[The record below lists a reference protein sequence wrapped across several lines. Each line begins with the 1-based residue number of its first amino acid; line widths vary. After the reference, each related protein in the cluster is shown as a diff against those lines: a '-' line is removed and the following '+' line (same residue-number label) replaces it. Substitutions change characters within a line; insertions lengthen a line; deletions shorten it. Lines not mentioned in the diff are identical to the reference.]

1 MTSQHYDDAAA
12 GRALD
17 EAIKKSIQEYVDG
30 EDAAVQHLNSLN
42 VEPLT
47 VQITGTNRKIW
58 RVGPATKEGQVEDE
72 LVFRFQ
78 GILSRFSL
86 VPVQI
91 KDQQPNKVATASQQV
106 TLIGC
111 GSEQFEAGL
120 LNTREL
126 HALYTRYFQG
136 DVTKLPGT
144 NGAGVL
150 VLSASNRFL
159 TSLQDEPYA
168 VNIKFGSG
176 VDPLGHLQTFV
187 GSGLVHT
194 IDNVVDYY
202 RANTDDATGKT
213 VYDTAFPANFR
224 VGDLVEI
231 QASAIAFQGKNQS
244 MKLHCHLRALTLID
258 SQFSKKAESARMKE
272 VQAKAP
278 PVVTLRRKVG
288 YTDELS
294 DQPAA
299 KRANQSTG

>member
-12 GRALD
+12 
-17 EAIKKSIQEYVDG
+17 ESIQEYVDG

-159 TSLQDEPYA
+159 TSLQDEPLLW
-168 VNIKFGSG
+168 G
-176 VDPLGHLQTFV
+176 VVWSIPST
-187 GSGLVHT
+187 T
-194 IDNVVDYY
+194 WWITT
-202 RANTDDATGKT
+202 APITDDATGKT

-224 VGDLVEI
+224 VGDLVENTSI
-231 QASAIAFQGKNQS
+231 CNSISREKPKHEASLS
-244 MKLHCHLRALTLID
+244 PPCVDLDRLPV
-258 SQFSKKAESARMKE
+258 SKKAESARMKE
-272 VQAKAP
+272 GTSQSAA
-278 PVVTLRRKVG
+278 RG
-288 YTDELS
+288 YFETQGRFS
-294 DQPAA
+294 PT
-299 KRANQSTG
+299 N